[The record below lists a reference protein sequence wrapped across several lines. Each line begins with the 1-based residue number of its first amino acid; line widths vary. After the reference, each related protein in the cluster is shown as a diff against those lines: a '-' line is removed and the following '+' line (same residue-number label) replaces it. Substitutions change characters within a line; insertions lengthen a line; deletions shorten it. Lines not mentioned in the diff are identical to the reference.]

1 MRIGIITI
9 LKVNNYGAELQAY
22 ALQAVLKKLGN
33 DAEVID
39 YLFYKNKKHIKTK
52 RSKPLF
58 KFGLKKRMA
67 EKLYPILTQMREHRS
82 EAYIRR
88 GANFEKFHCQNTS
101 LSETFATI
109 DELYASCPD
118 YDVYVS
124 GSDQVWNP
132 GIYSSVLPYLLD
144 FAPEGKRRI
153 AYASSFGVGSLPADA
168 RTVYQKMLSKYAA
181 IGVRESSG
189 VDIVRSLGLD
199 AVNVLDPT
207 LLLDQE
213 DWMKV
218 SVNPDGLPAE
228 YILIYEITSSPYLA
242 NVAKEVASRMNIPM
256 VRICRSASKEDND
269 AVNVLD
275 AGPAEFLSLMRHAAF
290 VVTNSFHG
298 TAFSINFQKPF
309 FVVTPSRKD
318 NNSRQKNLLNLLGLS
333 HRLLI
338 EGDPVPTDMTIDYC
352 DATCRLNEER
362 EKSINFLTSAING

>member
-39 YLFYKNKKHIKTK
+39 YLFYKNRKHIKTK

-88 GANFEKFHCQNTS
+88 EANFEKFHCQNTS

-189 VDIVRSLGLD
+189 VDIVRSLGLN

-207 LLLDQE
+207 LLLDKE

-333 HRLLI
+333 HRLLM
-338 EGDPVPTDMTIDYC
+338 EGDPVPTDMAIDYC